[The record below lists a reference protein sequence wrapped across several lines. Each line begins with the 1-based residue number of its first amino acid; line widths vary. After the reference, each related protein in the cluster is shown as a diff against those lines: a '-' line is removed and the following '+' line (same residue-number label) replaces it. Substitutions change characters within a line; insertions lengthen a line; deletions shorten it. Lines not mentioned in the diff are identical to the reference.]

1 MIATL
6 KEPVDVR
13 SLMQGSAPLTMDD
26 VRQLEGAVANG
37 QSTEVRQEAYTLA
50 NDVEQGD
57 KSAEKAVRVGIAFY
71 LLGQG
76 KVAEQV
82 LGRVGNNGLAD
93 FYRGQALV
101 GMGRYAEA
109 IPVFESAGKHGFDK
123 VTALLHQAGAVRAG
137 GNLAKAEELL
147 KTAASQGGAT
157 KAEYCYQMGCVL
169 ADKGDTYGAWEY
181 FSRAVDMDAGHQRS
195 LFWLGQLNA
204 QRGNDDDAIRFYERA
219 LAKPPL
225 HLSALLNLGL
235 LYEDAE
241 NYQAAAFCFR
251 RATEVDPTH
260 ERARLY
266 LKDIESTSNLPF
278 DEDQLRAQQRQK
290 QLLAT
295 AVSDFEMSVR
305 ARNCLQKM
313 GVRTLE
319 DLIRLTEQDLLSGKN
334 FGETSL
340 REIKE
345 MLESKGLKLG
355 MMAASKEKTRDFGIQ
370 ETLSPQQQ
378 ALLNRPVAELNLSVR
393 ARKCMTRL
401 GIATLGELISRT
413 PDELLES
420 KNFGVTSLNEVRSK
434 LNDLGLRLRND

>member
-13 SLMQGSAPLTMDD
+13 SVMQGTASLTADD
-26 VRQLEGAVANG
+26 VRKLEQAVAGG
-37 QSTEVRQEAYTLA
+37 QTTELRQEAYTLA

-57 KSAEKAVRVGIAFY
+57 KSKAKTLRVGVAFY
-71 LLGQG
+71 LLGQA

-82 LGRVGNNGLAD
+82 LSRISGEGLAD
-93 FYRGQALV
+93 FYRGQALL
-101 GMGRYAEA
+101 GTGNFAGSAEA
-109 IPVFESAGKHGFDK
+109 YEQAAKNGHDK
-123 VTALLHQAGAVRAG
+123 VLCLLFQAGSVRAG
-137 GNLAKAEELL
+137 GDVGKAEELL
-147 KTAASQGGAT
+147 KLAASQGGAT
-157 KAEYCYQMGCVL
+157 RAEYCYQMGCCL
-169 ADKGDTYGAWEY
+169 ADKGDTYGAVEY
-181 FSRAVDMDAGHQRS
+181 FSRAIDMDPSHQRA
-195 LFWLGQLNA
+195 LFWLAQLNA
-204 QRGNDDDAIRFYERA
+204 QRGNDDDAVRLYERA

-235 LYEDAE
+235 LYEDLE
-241 NYQAAAFCFR
+241 NYAAAAYCFR
-251 RATEVDPTH
+251 RALEVDPTH

-266 LKDIESTSNLPF
+266 LKDIESTNNLPF
-278 DEDQLRAQQRQK
+278 DEDSVRAQQRQK
-290 QLLAT
+290 QVLLT
-295 AVSDFEMSVR
+295 PVSDFEMSVR

-319 DLIRLTEQDLLSGKN
+319 DLIRLNEQDLLAGKN

-345 MLESKGLKLG
+345 MLDAKGLKLG
-355 MMAASKEKTRDFGIQ
+355 LLASKDKPRDYGIQ
-370 ETLSPQQQ
+370 ESLSPQQQ
-378 ALLNRPVAELNLSVR
+378 VLLNRPVAELNLSVR

-401 GIATLGELISRT
+401 QIATLGELVART

-434 LNDLGLRLRND
+434 LNDLGMRLRND

>member
-13 SLMQGSAPLTMDD
+13 GVMQGSGALTADD
-26 VRQLEGAVANG
+26 VRALEAAVSGG
-37 QSTEVRQEAYTLA
+37 QATELRQEAYTLA

-57 KSAEKAVRVGIAFY
+57 KSKTKILRVGIAFY

-76 KVAEQV
+76 RVAVEALEKVAGDGV
-82 LGRVGNNGLAD
+82 AD
-93 FYRGQALV
+93 FFRGQALL
-101 GMGRYAEA
+101 GIGRYTEAAEA
-109 IPVFESAGKHGFDK
+109 YEQAGKHGYDK
-123 VTALLHQAGAVRAG
+123 VHCLLLQAGAVRASG
-137 GNLAKAEELL
+137 DLSKAEELL
-147 KTAASQGGAT
+147 KSAASQGGST
-157 KAEYCYQMGCVL
+157 RPEYCYQMGCVL
-169 ADKGDTYGAWEY
+169 ADKGDTYGAVEY
-181 FSRAVDMDAGHQRS
+181 FSRAVDMDPTHQRA
-195 LFWLGQLNA
+195 LFWLAQLNA
-204 QRGNDDDAIRFYERA
+204 QRGNDDDAVRMYERA

-235 LYEDAE
+235 LYEDVE
-241 NYQAAAFCFR
+241 NYSAAAYCFR
-251 RATEVDPTH
+251 RALEVDPTH
-260 ERARLY
+260 SRARLY

-278 DEDQLRAQQRQK
+278 DEDSIRQQQRQK
-290 QLLAT
+290 QTLMIS
-295 AVSDFEMSVR
+295 VSDFEMSVR

-319 DLIRLTEQDLLSGKN
+319 DLIRLNEQDLLAGKN

-355 MMAASKEKTRDFGIQ
+355 MLASKDKPRDFGIQ
-370 ETLSPQQQ
+370 ETLTPQQQ
-378 ALLNRPVAELNLSVR
+378 SLLNRPVAELNLSVR

-401 GIATLGELISRT
+401 QIASLGELVART